1 MSHKYG
7 VERDKPRLKTHKRER
22 LNRCNGQ
29 AFVFKHG
36 EANMNMPILPQE
48 SGSSNQVTMT
58 SPEIVDFINAH
69 RQSVA
74 TIEKPYVELHHRSFT
89 SKVPQVLGISN
100 AANFLASQNYGNNNT
115 RQIYVFPKREACL
128 MAMSYSY
135 ELQAQ
140 IFDRMTA
147 MEEALKKPVLNLD
160 DPAFLRQAL
169 LGYTE
174 KVIELE
180 HKVQVL
186 EPKAK
191 GLDRI
196 ADCTNVL
203 GIREA
208 AKVLKIGQNQ
218 LAQYLVDHKVV
229 YRDQYSKIQAYQ
241 KSIDQK
247 LVHVVTSAPRL
258 TESGEKV
265 FTQVKLTQ
273 KLITRIAKWLEQ
285 GVAA

>member
-1 MSHKYG
+1 
-7 VERDKPRLKTHKRER
+7 
-22 LNRCNGQ
+22 
-29 AFVFKHG
+29 
-36 EANMNMPILPQE
+36 MNMPILTQFGNSE
-48 SGSSNQVTMT
+48 QSMT
-58 SPEIVDFINAH
+58 SLEIAELVQSRHDKVK
-69 RQSVA
+69 QSVERLVERGVVA
-74 TIEKPYVELHHRSFT
+74 QPPMGNVVKTINNRDYETEVCIFKGEQGKRDSIVVVAQLCPEFTARLVDRWQELE
-89 SKVPQVLGISN
+89 
-100 AANFLASQNYGNNNT
+100 SQIAQPVMDLNN
-115 RQIYVFPKREACL
+115 
-128 MAMSYSY
+128 
-135 ELQAQ
+135 
-140 IFDRMTA
+140 
-147 MEEALKKPVLNLD
+147 
-160 DPAFLRQAL
+160 PAFLRQAL

-174 KVIELE
+174 KVIDLE
-180 HKVQVL
+180 HKVQAL

-203 GIREA
+203 GIRES

-218 LAQYLVDHKVV
+218 LAQYLIDHKVV

>member
-1 MSHKYG
+1 
-7 VERDKPRLKTHKRER
+7 
-22 LNRCNGQ
+22 
-29 AFVFKHG
+29 
-36 EANMNMPILPQE
+36 MNMPILPQE
-48 SGSSNQVTMT
+48 SGNSNQVTMT

-74 TIEKPYVELHHRSFT
+74 TTEKPYVELHHRSFM

-147 MEEALKKPVLNLD
+147 MEEALKKPALNLD

-180 HKVQVL
+180 HQVQLQAPKVAFVDKYVAGNGNKTFRQVAKLLQIKEYKFREFL
-186 EPKAK
+186 ESN
-191 GLDRI
+191 RI
-196 ADCTNVL
+196 MYKLNGEWT
-203 GIREA
+203 
-208 AKVLKIGQNQ
+208 
-218 LAQYLVDHKVV
+218 
-229 YRDQYSKIQAYQ
+229 AYQ
-241 KSIDQK
+241 N
-247 LVHVVTSAPRL
+247 HVDAKRFHVKTGVSD
-258 TESGEKV
+258 SGHAFNHAL
-265 FTQVKLTQ
+265 FTPKG
-273 KLITRIAKWLEQ
+273 IEWIAGELAKFNLR
-285 GVAA
+285 GVA

>member
-1 MSHKYG
+1 
-7 VERDKPRLKTHKRER
+7 
-22 LNRCNGQ
+22 
-29 AFVFKHG
+29 
-36 EANMNMPILPQE
+36 MNMLAQT
-48 SGSSNQVTMT
+48 NNTDQVTM
-58 SPEIVDFINAH
+58 SSLELVDYINDS
-69 RQSVA
+69 RKFD
-74 TIEKPYVELHHRSFT
+74 EKPVQLRHADFMA
-89 SKVPQVLGISN
+89 KVPKVLGLETSEK
-100 AANFLASQNYGNNNT
+100 FRSSYLAGNGEH
-115 RQIYVFPKREACL
+115 RPCYRFQKREACL

-147 MEEALKKPVLNLD
+147 MEEALKKPALNLD